1 MYAIPTEKDY
11 NEVKEYIDILVSYG
25 FGNWSDNW
33 NYGQW
38 VDEYKNYLADHYG
51 FNFYDGCTKAVVT
64 NADSKWVIKVD
75 LDSGW
80 THRGHTYCELEAL
93 NWIQILEAGF
103 EKYFAATYFVEMVN
117 GIEFFMQEYAENDE
131 STYDSLCFSYYR
143 SNSEKSEEED
153 EYDCY
158 SDYWDMSD
166 EERLY
171 AIYGCQNN
179 THELVDFCWSNHI
192 NDLHCGNFG
201 ETKDGRTVIFDY
213 SGY

>member
-33 NYGQW
+33 NYSKW
-38 VDEYKNYLADHYG
+38 VIEYENELADNYG
-51 FNFYDGCTKAVVT
+51 FNFYDGCTKIVVT
-64 NADSKWVIKVD
+64 NADSKWVIKID
-75 LDSGW
+75 MDSDW

-117 GIEFFMQEYAENDE
+117 GIEFFMQEYAEADE
-131 STYDSLCFSYYR
+131 SVYSSRCYDYYCSSR
-143 SNSEKSEEED
+143 GEDEDEED
-153 EYDCY
+153 YC
-158 SDYWDMSD
+158 SDYWDMDDS
-166 EERLY
+166 ERLV
-171 AIYGCQNN
+171 AIYGADYN
-179 THELVDFCWSNHI
+179 THELINFCWDMHI

-201 ETKDGRTVIFDY
+201 ETADGRTVIFDY